1 MRFLSLFSMLVLL
14 TAGSLGCSPSE
25 DATAPGDP
33 HATKEKTP
41 EGTPLLKAVA
51 NLTNGEGHS
60 VGQAR
65 ITEDEHG
72 VRIHLTAN
80 HLAPGEHGFH
90 IHETGQCEAPDFES
104 AGGHFNPKGKKHG
117 KENPEGAHAG
127 DLDNITVNP
136 DGKVDVTL
144 TVDGVTLNPEASHSL
159 LKSGGTALVIHEK
172 ADDLKSDPAGNA
184 GDRIAC
190 GVIKETK

>member
-1 MRFLSLFSMLVLL
+1 MLPRAKMPRL
-14 TAGSLGCSPSE
+14 
-25 DATAPGDP
+25 PGIP
-33 HATKEKTP
+33 MQRKKKHRKE
-41 EGTPLLKAVA
+41 PLCAKRSA
-51 NLTNGEGHS
+51 NLTDGGGHS

-90 IHETGQCEAPDFES
+90 IHETGKCEAPDFKS
-104 AGGHFNPKGKKHG
+104 AGGHFNPEGKKHG

-127 DLDNITVNP
+127 DLDNITVNS
-136 DGKVDVTL
+136 DGKVNVTL

-172 ADDLKSDPAGNA
+172 ADDLKSDPAGDA

-190 GVIKETK
+190 GIIEETK